1 MKAFCTETKEN
12 FGSTENVYMQ
22 QNAYR
27 LSNCYREFRSNLRH
41 IQKKVR
47 DIDGG
52 YVELG

>member
-1 MKAFCTETKEN
+1 MKAFCTEIKEE
-12 FGSTENVYMQ
+12 FGSTEDVYMQ

-27 LSNCYREFRSNLRH
+27 LYNCYREFRSNLRR

-47 DIDGG
+47 DIDKG